1 MSRFVYDVDK
11 ITRYIDIHKQFGGGL
26 KTVDTD
32 DSLRDIY
39 LREAE
44 NISLSEFNFIEKRYG
59 LHKLEEHMP
68 WSSLTSVSS
77 IVQGY
82 FEYYVDADTVDKII
96 VIEGKFYVNRDGNG
110 FEEVEFFTRP
120 AGTPFFDLAP
130 LGIYT
135 DDVVNE
141 ITTGSVFGTQVPR
154 FAENH
159 ASLPTTSPFGGATSY
174 VIYAF
179 SNDTYYAWV
188 PSTSSYTTIGT
199 SATDSYP
206 GAGFV
211 QGEFYHDTRRNV
223 SYKWTATSGKTGI
236 MEVNENI
243 YRADIQT
250 TRPVEGVRVDD
261 KLYIATG
268 TYPVYYMG
276 DGKIY
281 VFPQYEHSDLDV
293 QNLGYNLNSLDLEA
307 DFATPAFTATSS
319 QGTTLNSE
327 TVAIDSVTIKDSQI
341 SKRFPFVAET
351 IPTEIKVATHLY
363 NNASSNRWGGTGT
376 DVTVD
381 SNLFDS
387 QMTAAELDAWLGT
400 PTVGV
405 DLNTIYGQI
414 TEDQTPE
421 TFGAPVFTNRRY
433 RTVLKPTIYIKPAGA
448 LPSLYEEIT
457 SVGNL
462 ELNNDVQSNS
472 SNRLPN
478 SSIALSNFVFQLKE
492 LATGYWDFKIEF
504 KLTQTGYFYPG
515 ELATQTNLTTEYNVV
530 RTKTLDVKVVEFTNI
545 WVTPEELVD
554 YKEEPYDSLKI
565 HTCNRVIEH
574 NGRLGFFGSTVN
586 PDYLF
591 FSTIGAKEYFP
602 YRYSLQFTNDLKEA
616 ITAVNRF
623 MNILVVQSDSFT
635 FGIKGDCPFP
645 LTVAEGDIYRKI
657 MINPTIGCI
666 APHSVKNVRNQLY
679 FLSKEGVFTLRALYA
694 EDNRYNVDPID
705 RNIYNIVP
713 RDTNAICAYF
723 DDQYWLHFPTTG
735 ETLRYYV
742 DKKAWVKDTYSAWNQ
757 FGGIH
762 KYINESGKLRFITEL
777 SQFEDEDDL
786 KIFDVELDYSL
797 PSDLGQFFE
806 SRVTTSFLNQ
816 NQPFHPKN
824 YKEAKMDFTIQNEY
838 NIGKEPIYGIEGTYG
853 EGGTSPTQYILFD
866 ANLTKRHFY
875 QITLD
880 KVNVPTSSDY
890 AVYIN
895 NGVTPRATG
904 TFTETDPESQSWLPI
919 EFQILDT
926 DTMPCQIK
934 IVSEGFPIVGGAL
947 TTVDESVAV
956 LKDSTYDNSIT
967 FTNVILS
974 EEGTL
979 NVDPI
984 QSYSQSAVERVIN
997 LGTRLGNWTFG
1008 TSDFGNIITAVETIK
1023 LAGKGYNCKIS
1034 ITETGKSKWTLE
1046 SLGITYKMKKARS
1059 R

>member
-11 ITRYIDIHKQFGGGL
+11 LTRYIDIHKQFQGGL

-32 DSLRDIY
+32 DALKDVY

-59 LHKLEEHMP
+59 LHKLKEEMP

-82 FEYYVDADTVDKII
+82 FEYYVDADTIDRII
-96 VIEGKFYVNRDGNG
+96 VIEGKFYVDRDGNG

-120 AGTPFFDLAP
+120 AGTPFFDLSP

-141 ITTGSVFGTQVPR
+141 ITTAGVGFFGNQVPR

-159 ASLPTTSPFGGATSY
+159 ASLPTTSPFGGASSY

-179 SNDTYYAWV
+179 SNDTYYAWI

-206 GAGFV
+206 AAGFV
-211 QGEFYHDTRRNV
+211 QGEFYHDTRTNT

-236 MEVNENI
+236 MVVNENI
-243 YRADIQT
+243 YRADIQS
-250 TRPVEGVRVDD
+250 TRPVEGVRIDD

-281 VFPQYEHSDLDV
+281 VFPQYEMSDLDIE
-293 QNLGYNLNSLDLEA
+293 QLGYDLNSLDLEDA
-307 DFATPAFTATSS
+307 LTNVDLPEDTS
-319 QGTTLNSE
+319 QGVGFGTSEIQPIYIKNKQWTPRIPYVGSTLKFEIAYHLYNTAGGTYWDTNFTSAGGVDTSNGGSYGAFNTSGFPIIVSPDKANFKIYPKVYIRKAGLLEYEEVPSSSLDFITLTNDENSSVISRSDFDQIPLTTGA
-327 TVAIDSVTIKDSQI
+327 AISNMEITIKD
-341 SKRFPFVAET
+341 
-351 IPTEIKVATHLY
+351 
-363 NNASSNRWGGTGT
+363 
-376 DVTVD
+376 
-381 SNLFDS
+381 
-387 QMTAAELDAWLGT
+387 
-400 PTVGV
+400 
-405 DLNTIYGQI
+405 
-414 TEDQTPE
+414 
-421 TFGAPVFTNRRY
+421 
-433 RTVLKPTIYIKPAGA
+433 
-448 LPSLYEEIT
+448 
-457 SVGNL
+457 
-462 ELNNDVQSNS
+462 VQS
-472 SNRLPN
+472 
-478 SSIALSNFVFQLKE
+478 
-492 LATGYWDFKIEF
+492 GYWDYRIDLLVERTGWNPTFSVTSNPTIQTTIRSKQTIEF
-504 KLTQTGYFYPG
+504 S
-515 ELATQTNLTTEYNVV
+515 
-530 RTKTLDVKVVEFTNI
+530 NI
-545 WVTPEELVD
+545 WVTAEELVD
-554 YKEEPYDSLKI
+554 YTQEPYLSLKV
-565 HTCNRVIEH
+565 HQCNRVIEH
-574 NGRLGFFGSTVN
+574 NGRLGFFGN
-586 PDYLF
+586 PDYPDWLF
-591 FSTIGAKEYFP
+591 FSTISSKEYFP
-602 YRYSLQFTNDLKEA
+602 YKYSLQFNNDLTEEITA
-616 ITAVNRF
+616 ITRF
-623 MNILVVQSDSFT
+623 MNILVVQTPSYT
-635 FGIKGDCPFP
+635 FGLKGDSPYP
-645 LTVAEGDIYRKI
+645 LTSAEGEIYRKI
-657 MINPTIGCI
+657 TINPTIGCI
-666 APHSVKNVRNQLY
+666 APYSVKNVRNQLY
-679 FLSKEGVFTLRALYA
+679 FLSKEGIFTLRALYA

-713 RDTNAICAYF
+713 RDTNAVCTYF
-723 DDQYWLHFPTTG
+723 DDQYWLHFPNTG

-742 DKKAWVKDTYSAWNQ
+742 DKKAWVKDTYKAWHQ

-762 KYINESGKLRFITEL
+762 KYINVDGRLRFITEL
-777 SQFEDEDDL
+777 SQFGESDDL
-786 KIFDVELDYSL
+786 MIFDVELDYSL

-806 SRVTTSFLNQ
+806 SKITTSFLNQ
-816 NQPFHPKN
+816 NHPFHPKN

-838 NIGKEPIYGIEGTYG
+838 NIGKEPIYAIEGTYG

-866 ANLTKRHFY
+866 ANLIKRHFY

-880 KVNVPTSSDY
+880 KVNVPTSSTY
-890 AVYIN
+890 EVYIN

-904 TFTETDPESQSWLPI
+904 TFTNTDPVSQSWLPI
-919 EFQILDT
+919 EFQIFDT

-934 IVSEGFPIVGGAL
+934 IVSPGFPIVGGQL
-947 TTVDESVAV
+947 TSVDSSVAV

-984 QSYSQSAVERVIN
+984 QSYSQATVERVIN